1 MEKGTEEESKQEKPA
16 EVQLPRSVDSGDIVL
31 FNRRCTSMTAYGA
44 AICIVAKFF
53 SNSKWD
59 HVGIV
64 VRDPD
69 SKKLFFLEADL
80 GGVKLRKLS
89 DRVSKSKSHDIAVRR
104 LSAMRTDEF
113 RRQLW
118 NFAQQMTGRP
128 YETGTGLLQAAQAVF
143 DPLTKQ
149 ERERLHALLIEKKE
163 QLTDIQRELDNAVL
177 TTYQRRVL
185 LAERTRVSRNVE
197 VLSARLNEVI
207 ESERPVSTKRMRR
220 EDDLARVFCSELVA
234 ASYQRLKL
242 LEPYPKA
249 DSYTPRDFC
258 SDPAASLKLL
268 DRNRL
273 SRELYLRRDGTIVSD
288 NSDGSRKNVETGQ
301 TPSKESLSV
310 LRKVLKRSPIA
321 YEIPDLY
328 KRLEFLKSFRSVV
341 VDPGDVIF
349 EQGEYGNQLY
359 ILESGAVDRFITKD
373 NGPPILV
380 SSLGPHTSFG
390 MTAFMYPTPRTST
403 IRATERSVLWTV
415 DRPTFEN
422 YRDEREASQILSSA
436 EQRQLRKTLEEHFL
450 FRSLDRIGP
459 SELNLFFKLKFRAGE
474 EIFHQGD
481 AHDNFY
487 ILSKGE
493 CERHI
498 SHPKSKGSS
507 DDRQGEGS
515 GSLAKTIFP
524 GESFGELGLMYNSRR
539 SATIRARTDVEC
551 WAINAEGFH
560 RLHLGGGARYLQAV
574 FQKNASVKRDGKLYA
589 TPEDF
594 LKFANVD
601 TFPEED
607 RERLSRLLISL
618 VTSNRKADESDNGK
632 VLIDFWE
639 FVRFDIVLNQPNAEA
654 EFGFRLAD
662 RNNSGFI
669 DAEELMSLLNEYK
682 DIDEEAG
689 KMLSSFQFL
698 SNLFGRDGSHAISY
712 KEYCKLPLGSILPG
726 QFRRDVHFLAEHML
740 YHLEPAVAHDE
751 DESHDYVDVVN
762 GYLYKTE
769 GEQPKNTIKQHLD
782 LLHLLAVGISGALA
796 RTFVAPLER
805 LKILMQTDSLT
816 GHKKF
821 TNLWKGMKTMVQ
833 RETSLMGLFRGNAAN
848 VIRIVPTAIIQ
859 LSAVFLIREKL
870 GYNDE
875 LRKQSVQ
882 SKEFK
887 PSSGSTKIAIAGVSG
902 LCAGI
907 ALYPLEFIRGR
918 LSVQSASHCPYNGIL
933 HGLRSSI
940 RQTGLLSVYRGLTP
954 SLLGVFPYVGISYAT
969 YDQLRQFFP
978 KLQDGSGLPTPTS
991 AVICGSVGSLTAQTL
1006 AYPLDTCRRRMQ
1018 VHGFLDGIG
1027 QQGDKGPRMAHVVR
1041 EIYQTQGLLGFY
1053 RGVVPNALKV
1063 VPSTIIAYYMYD
1075 FVRTRLIIERSLWF
1089 KSEAGHGDETLTA
1102 FTAKSISETTDR
1114 SRL

>member
-1 MEKGTEEESKQEKPA
+1 VSNEVAENLFIMEKGTEEESERGKPA
-16 EVQLPRSVDSGDIVL
+16 EVQLPKSVDSGDIVL
-31 FNRRCTSMTAYGA
+31 FNRRCTSMPPYGA

-69 SKKLFFLEADL
+69 SKQLFFLEADL

-89 DRVSKSKSHDIAVRR
+89 DRVTKSNSHDIAVRR

-128 YETGTGLLQAAQAVF
+128 YETGSGLLQAAQAVF

-185 LAERTRVSRNVE
+185 LAERTRVTRNVE
-197 VLSARLNEVI
+197 ILSARLNEVI

-242 LEPYPKA
+242 LEPYPRA

-273 SRELYLRRDGTIVSD
+273 SRELYLRRDGKIVSD

-301 TPSKESLSV
+301 TPSKESLNV

-359 ILESGAVDRFITKD
+359 ILESGAVDRFISKD

-403 IRATERSVLWTV
+403 TRATERSVLWTV

-487 ILSKGE
+487 ILSTGE

-507 DDRQGEGS
+507 DDRQSEGS

-574 FQKNASVKRDGKLYA
+574 FQKNASVKLDGKLYA
-589 TPEDF
+589 TPKDF

-726 QFRRDVHFLAEHML
+726 QFRRVRLRSCFETCGGPLEILPSLPYSCLVCLPSPLFAGRARQLAPRRPWWRSACPFSL
-740 YHLEPAVAHDE
+740 
-751 DESHDYVDVVN
+751 
-762 GYLYKTE
+762 
-769 GEQPKNTIKQHLD
+769 
-782 LLHLLAVGISGALA
+782 
-796 RTFVAPLER
+796 APL
-805 LKILMQTDSLT
+805 S
-816 GHKKF
+816 
-821 TNLWKGMKTMVQ
+821 
-833 RETSLMGLFRGNAAN
+833 
-848 VIRIVPTAIIQ
+848 
-859 LSAVFLIREKL
+859 
-870 GYNDE
+870 Y
-875 LRKQSVQ
+875 
-882 SKEFK
+882 
-887 PSSGSTKIAIAGVSG
+887 
-902 LCAGI
+902 
-907 ALYPLEFIRGR
+907 
-918 LSVQSASHCPYNGIL
+918 
-933 HGLRSSI
+933 
-940 RQTGLLSVYRGLTP
+940 
-954 SLLGVFPYVGISYAT
+954 LLGS
-969 YDQLRQFFP
+969 
-978 KLQDGSGLPTPTS
+978 
-991 AVICGSVGSLTAQTL
+991 
-1006 AYPLDTCRRRMQ
+1006 
-1018 VHGFLDGIG
+1018 
-1027 QQGDKGPRMAHVVR
+1027 
-1041 EIYQTQGLLGFY
+1041 
-1053 RGVVPNALKV
+1053 
-1063 VPSTIIAYYMYD
+1063 
-1075 FVRTRLIIERSLWF
+1075 
-1089 KSEAGHGDETLTA
+1089 
-1102 FTAKSISETTDR
+1102 
-1114 SRL
+1114 